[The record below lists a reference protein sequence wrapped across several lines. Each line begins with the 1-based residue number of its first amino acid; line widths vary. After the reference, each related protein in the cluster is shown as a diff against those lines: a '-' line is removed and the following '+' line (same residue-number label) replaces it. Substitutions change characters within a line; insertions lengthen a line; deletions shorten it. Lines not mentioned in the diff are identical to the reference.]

1 MNLFN
6 VIVVGLVYSLAILAD
21 PALCEKDY
29 YRLLG
34 VKKSASDKEVKK
46 AFRKLALK
54 YHPDK
59 SSEPGAEEKFRQI
72 AEAYEVLRD
81 PDRRRQYDQMGHSSF
96 RKDSG
101 FQAGNFNF
109 DDLFKDFDDLF
120 KDFGGMDGHFQQHF
134 GGHKQQHRRQAA
146 GAGGGFDFASD
157 IKFEVSLN
165 CFVKP

>member
-1 MNLFN
+1 MDLLR
-6 VIVVGLVYSLAILAD
+6 VIIVCLLYSLAMMVEI
-21 PALCEKDY
+21 ALCEKDY
-29 YRLLG
+29 YKTLG
-34 VKKSASDKEVKK
+34 IKKDATDREVKK

-59 SSEPGAEEKFRQI
+59 SSEPGAEEKFRQV

-120 KDFGGMDGHFQQHF
+120 KDFGGGMDGHFKQHF
-134 GGHKQQHRRQAA
+134 GRHKKRHQTAT
-146 GAGGGFDFASD
+146 GNSAGGGFEFASD
-157 IKFEVSLN
+157 IKFEVS
-165 CFVKP
+165 